1 MESFFKLNVDQR
13 DKIGNAAARSLRR
26 SGKIPVNYYYQ
37 GEENQNMFIDKKVL
51 HKAIQSGQH
60 VFEMEL
66 DGNTIY
72 VTIKEAQYHPVT
84 EEIIHIDLLRV
95 RRDVKMK
102 FSIPLN
108 LVGDAIGVV
117 EGGIVSQAASS
128 IELECFPTNVPDSI
142 DVDIANLELNGTLTA
157 IDIDLPEDTVLIS
170 AEDTTIAVCA
180 PPKAEIEPEV
190 EEDEELEEGEE
201 PADGEES
208 ADDKEG
214 AESDKSSDGSEKKD
228 KSSSE
233 KDSKEE

>member
-37 GEENQNMFIDKKVL
+37 GEANQNMFIDKKVL

-142 DVDIANLELNGTLTA
+142 DVDITNLELNGTLTA

-190 EEDEELEEGEE
+190 EED
-201 PADGEES
+201 
-208 ADDKEG
+208 DKEG
-214 AESDKSSDGSEKKD
+214 AESDKSSEGSEKKD
-228 KSSSE
+228 ESSSE